1 MNYSI
6 PEHRLPALRTLL
18 EHLDQA
24 RRVVLTTH
32 LNADGDG
39 TGCQAALL
47 ELLRDRGVA
56 ARVVNPTPF
65 PDTFRFLL
73 PESPGGQDLVL
84 AAGSAEAEAWCATAD
99 LCVVVDTGEVGRI
112 GRVRPMVSDILTLV
126 IDHHPPGER
135 PLEGPAIRDTTAA
148 AAGELVLDLV
158 TLAGGPWTRPVLEG
172 LYTAIL
178 TDTGSFRFSNA
189 TPGAHQAVA
198 ELIERGVQPDVL
210 YRRIYES
217 VPLRRYRLLQ
227 AALEHLDRTSDGRVA
242 WLTVPMD
249 RYEDLDCEPGDLEGL
264 TDYPRALK
272 GVEVAMTFR
281 TIPEGIKISF
291 RSNGGVDVNSL
302 AQAFGGGGHVR
313 ASGALVAGALEDV
326 REKAVA
332 AAAEAVAIGTVNPL
346 PAYPSP

>member
-18 EHLDQA
+18 EHMDKA

-47 ELLRDRGVA
+47 ELLRVRGVE
-56 ARVVNPTPF
+56 ARIVNPTPF
-65 PDTFRFLL
+65 PQGFRFLL
-73 PESPGGQDLVL
+73 PESPEGTEWVL
-84 AAGSAEAEAWCATAD
+84 AAGSSEADAWCATAD
-99 LCVVVDTGEVGRI
+99 LCVVVDTGEVSRI
-112 GRVRPMVSDILTLV
+112 GRVRPMVSDLLTLI

-158 TLAGGPWTRPVLEG
+158 TLAEGPWTRPVLEG
-172 LYTAIL
+172 LYAAIL

-189 TPGAHQAVA
+189 TPGAHHAVA
-198 ELIERGVQPDVL
+198 ELIRRGVQPDVI

-227 AALEHLDRTSDGRVA
+227 AALEHLDRTADGRVA
-242 WLTVPMD
+242 WITVPMD
-249 RYEDLDCEPGDLEGL
+249 RYEDLECEPGDLEGL
-264 TDYPRALK
+264 TDYPRALE
-272 GVEVAMTFR
+272 GVEVALTFR
-281 TIPEGIKISF
+281 TVPEGIKVSF
-291 RSNGGVDVNSL
+291 RSNGGVDVNRL
-302 AQAFGGGGHVR
+302 ARAFGGGGHVR
-313 ASGALVAGALEDV
+313 ASGALVAGSLEGV
-326 REKAVA
+326 REKVIA
-332 AAAEAVAIGTVNPL
+332 AAAEAAAGGTVTPS
-346 PAYPSP
+346 PAYSET